1 MCGVPQESILGPR
14 VFSIDIC
21 DLFFIDMSS
30 DNANYADDTTPY
42 KCAPY
47 YDKLKKVFWN
57 WFKIFNWFKANTTK
71 CHFFLSSYQSAS
83 RNIDRSIFKSSN
95 SQKLLV
101 ATIDSNFTFE
111 EHINNLCR
119 NLVKNYMHCPEYHNV
134 FHQIRIVFCW
144 KRF

>member
-1 MCGVPQESILGPR
+1 MNTNGFNQVALKKLIYSCLCDRSQRVEVSPSFSKELDILCGVPQESILGPR

-57 WFKIFNWFKANTTK
+57 
-71 CHFFLSSYQSAS
+71 
-83 RNIDRSIFKSSN
+83 
-95 SQKLLV
+95 
-101 ATIDSNFTFE
+101 
-111 EHINNLCR
+111 
-119 NLVKNYMHCPEYHNV
+119 
-134 FHQIRIVFCW
+134 
-144 KRF
+144 